1 MYVSFFFRVLLT
13 SHFNTNLG
21 QRNIVVP
28 EDIITDMTEYMPVYL
43 PEFPAT
49 LADRQHSAPLTVI
62 DAVEVLAQIFEGLKF
77 LHAHSIVHGSVYPAV
92 VKIKRSCPWS
102 IKLSDI
108 GLHPYVELENQEE
121 RAIYLS
127 QPYQGNHIPVPV
139 SDTWSAGV
147 VGLALIS
154 PGGLPARSK
163 GQTSNQSSWA
173 RALAKR
179 ARAFY
184 ETERLG
190 SGGEKEAALFLTRVL
205 KYLHSERLT
214 AEECLQ
220 DPWIS
225 RRQLSTSYN
234 REYSADPND
243 QLLGAF
249 DYDESELSS
258 VPDDETEYE
267 EAQDEGGQDEES
279 EDENMTAEEAAYEE
293 AVYEE
298 LAYLEA
304 RDEGPEYK
312 GREPHTRTPKKVKQ
326 PGKAYHKS
334 VAPSSSRGPKV
345 DKPIDNVYKG
355 KQPDTQHHMRGTSS
369 STIVAKVDRTT
380 SGKSKGKQPQ
390 TPHRTSAQL
399 MADKSTTTTSK
410 GKQPQTPHPTSAPPK
425 ANEQIM
431 GGKRPDTPCEYQ
443 RRRTY
448 SGSVGP
454 KGKWY

>member
-1 MYVSFFFRVLLT
+1 MLT
-13 SHFNTNLG
+13 SHFNANFR
-21 QRNIVVP
+21 QRSIIVP
-28 EDIITDMTEYMPVYL
+28 EDIISDMTEYMPVYL
-43 PEFPAT
+43 PELPET
-49 LADRQHSAPLTVI
+49 LADRQNSAPLTVI

-77 LHAHSIVHGSVYPAV
+77 LHAHNIVHGCVYPAA

-121 RAIYLS
+121 RAMYLS
-127 QPYQGNHIPVPV
+127 QPHHGDHTPVPV
-139 SDTWSAGV
+139 SDTWSTGV

-154 PGGLPARSK
+154 PGGLPARLL
-163 GQTSNQSSWA
+163 GQISNQSSWA

-184 ETERLG
+184 ETKRL
-190 SGGEKEAALFLTRVL
+190 SPSGEKEATLFLTRVL

-225 RRQLSTSYN
+225 RRQLSSPYN

-258 VPDDETEYE
+258 VPDDETEDEGAQDDEAEDE
-267 EAQDEGGQDEES
+267 EA
-279 EDENMTAEEAAYEE
+279 EDENMAAEEAAYEE

-312 GREPHTRTPKKVKQ
+312 GREPQTRTPKKAKH
-326 PGKAYHKS
+326 PKKAYHKS
-334 VAPSSSRGPKV
+334 VTPSTFRGPKV
-345 DKPIDNVYKG
+345 DKPIDSIYKG
-355 KQPDTQHHMRGTSS
+355 KQPDTQHHKRGASS
-369 STIVAKVDRTT
+369 SSIVPKADRTT
-380 SGKSKGKQPQ
+380 SGKPKGKQPQ
-390 TPHRTSAQL
+390 TPHRTSTQL
-399 MADKSTTTTSK
+399 MAEKSTTSTSK
-410 GKQPQTPHPTSAPPK
+410 GKQPQTPRAQPK
-425 ANEQIM
+425 ADEQIT
-431 GGKRPDTPCEYQ
+431 GGKQPDTLCEHQ

>member
-1 MYVSFFFRVLLT
+1 
-13 SHFNTNLG
+13 
-21 QRNIVVP
+21 
-28 EDIITDMTEYMPVYL
+28 MTEYMPVYL
-43 PEFPAT
+43 PEFPET
-49 LADRQHSAPLTVI
+49 LAHRQHSAPLTVI

-108 GLHPYVELENQEE
+108 GLYPYVELENQEE
-121 RAIYLS
+121 RAMYLS
-127 QPYQGNHIPVPV
+127 QPYQGNHMPVPV

-154 PGGLPARSK
+154 PGGLSTRSK
-163 GQTSNQSSWA
+163 GQKSNQSSWA

-190 SGGEKEAALFLTRVL
+190 SSGEKEAALFLTRVL

-214 AEECLQ
+214 AEECLH

-225 RRQLSTSYN
+225 RRQVSISYD

-249 DYDESELSS
+249 DDDESELSS
-258 VPDDETEYE
+258 VPDDDETEDE
-267 EAQDEGGQDEES
+267 EAQDEGGQDEEA
-279 EDENMTAEEAAYEE
+279 EDENMKAENAAYEE

-312 GREPHTRTPKKVKQ
+312 GREPHTRTPKKAKQ
-326 PGKAYHKS
+326 LRKAYHKS

-345 DKPIDNVYKG
+345 DKPIDNIYKG
-355 KQPDTQHHMRGTSS
+355 KQPDTQHHKRCASS
-369 STIVAKVDRTT
+369 SSVMPKVNRTP

-390 TPHRTSAQL
+390 TPHRTSTQL
-399 MADKSTTTTSK
+399 MADESTTSTSK
-410 GKQPQTPHPTSAPPK
+410 GKQPQTPHPTSAQPTADERITGTSK
-425 ANEQIM
+425 
-431 GGKRPDTPCEYQ
+431 GKQPDTPCEYQ

-448 SGSVGP
+448 SGSGGP